1 MRSVYSQVIR
11 FVLMSSC
18 LLFLTVKNTAA
29 SQNPDSTNSNLTLAL
44 LPLIYYTPE
53 TSWVFGGGAVA
64 NFNLGEGNHTYES
77 QVAAGLAYSLFNQVL
92 SYSSWRVYTQENK
105 NLFLGEIGWYRY
117 VYFFYGIGNQVQE
130 SDQEAYDARY
140 PRLRF
145 SYARQLGPNFYL
157 GLRYSF
163 DNFKIT
169 QLAEGGLLET
179 NNYIGKE
186 GGIISGLGPLFIYD
200 SRDDQLYP
208 TRGNYLESSFQQF
221 GNYLEG
227 DFKYSN
233 LLIDARKLFPVKND
247 QVLATNF
254 FAQFNSEGTPFFAL
268 GQLGG
273 NKVLRGLFEGKY
285 RDRNLVAL
293 QGEYRWM
300 FLPRWGAVA
309 FGGIGNVFSSANPF
323 EFDQTK
329 LAYGVGGRFKLTKKK
344 KLNLRLDLAHSPG
357 ESLQFYFTFGE
368 AF

>member
-1 MRSVYSQVIR
+1 MKYSYFIIVLLIFAFLPITKAQENQESEKSSLSVAV
-11 FVLMSSC
+11 
-18 LLFLTVKNTAA
+18 
-29 SQNPDSTNSNLTLAL
+29 

-53 TSWVFGGGAVA
+53 TSWVFGAGAVA
-64 NFNLGEGNHTYES
+64 NFNLGRGIQTYES
-77 QVAAGLAYSLFNQVL
+77 QVAAGLAYSLFDQVL
-92 SYSSWRVYTQENK
+92 SYSSWRIYTPENK
-105 NLFLGEIGWYRY
+105 DLFLGEIGWYRY
-117 VYFFYGIGNQVQE
+117 VYFFYGIGNQVEE
-130 SDQEAYDARY
+130 SDQEVYDARY

-145 SYARQLGPNFYL
+145 SYARQLMSNFYI
-157 GLRYSF
+157 GFRYSF

-169 QLAEGGLLET
+169 QLEQGGLLET
-179 NNYIGKE
+179 NNYVGKE
-186 GGIISGLGPLFIYD
+186 GGIISGLGPLLIYD

-221 GNYLEG
+221 GDYLGG

-233 LLIDARKLFPVKND
+233 LLIDARKLFPLKKD
-247 QVLATNF
+247 QVLATNL
-254 FAQFNSEGTPFFAL
+254 FAQFNSQGTPFFAL

-300 FLPRWGAVA
+300 FLERWGAVA
-309 FGGIGNVFSSANPF
+309 FGCVGNVFSAENPF
-323 EFDQTK
+323 QVDQSK
-329 LAYGVGGRFKLTKKK
+329 VAYGLGGRFKLTKKK

-357 ESLQFYFTFGE
+357 EDLQFYFTFGE